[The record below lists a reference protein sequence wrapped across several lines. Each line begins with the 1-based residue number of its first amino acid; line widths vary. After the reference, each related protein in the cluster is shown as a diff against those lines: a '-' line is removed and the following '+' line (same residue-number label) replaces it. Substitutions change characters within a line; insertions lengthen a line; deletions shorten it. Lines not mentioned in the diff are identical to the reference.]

1 MSAGPL
7 GATTRVDDTVAATAG
22 ERAGAARSALDSI
35 ERALAR
41 VADGTY
47 GRCEECGEEIG
58 DALLEAAPAATRCAR
73 HGAPA
78 PG

>member
-1 MSAGPL
+1 MSEGPL
-7 GATTRVDDTVAATAG
+7 GATTRVDDTVAATAE
-22 ERAGAARSALDSI
+22 ERAGVAGAALDSI
-35 ERALAR
+35 ERALGR

-47 GRCEECGEEIG
+47 GRCEECGEEID